1 MAPEVQACP
10 ASVLA
15 MDRDDPLAEYRLAFE
30 LPAEVAYF
38 DGNSLGALPR
48 VARERVSR
56 AVELEWGQSLVGG
69 WNEHDWIG
77 LAQATGEKIAP
88 LLGADAGQVLV
99 TDSISVNLFK
109 LICAA
114 LQMRPGRTRIL
125 TDALNFPTDQYIVQ
139 GVAELLGPTR
149 VDLEPLPVGEIPAAL
164 DETVALV
171 LLSHVDYRSG
181 QVHDMRTLT
190 AAAHASGALVLWDL
204 AHSAGALQLTLDAD
218 QVDLAV
224 GCGYKFL
231 NGGPGAPAF
240 VYVATRHQAQVQ
252 QPLQGWMGHAQP
264 FAFDASYRPAAG
276 VQRFAS
282 GTPPILSLTALHA
295 AVQVFDGVD
304 MQQLREK
311 SMALGVLCQQLI
323 QARDSLQKLTMASP
337 LEPAARGSQLSYRHP
352 AAYEIC
358 QALISHDVV
367 ADFRSPDI
375 LRIGFAPLY
384 LRFADVWRLVD
395 TLDRVVSAGE
405 YLNPEFKARQRVT

>member
-171 LLSHVDYRSG
+171 MLSHVDYRSG
-181 QVHDMRTLT
+181 QVHDMRGLT

-252 QPLQGWMGHAQP
+252 QPLQGWMGHAEP

-323 QARDSLQKLTMASP
+323 QARDSLQKVTMASP

-384 LRFADVWRLVD
+384 LRFADVWRLVH

>member
-48 VARERVSR
+48 VALERVSR

-164 DETVALV
+164 DETEALV
-171 LLSHVDYRSG
+171 MLSHVDYRSG

-204 AHSAGALQLTLDAD
+204 AHSAGALQLTLDDD

-264 FAFDASYRPAAG
+264 FAFDASYRPAPG

-304 MQQLREK
+304 MQQLRKK
-311 SMALGVLCQQLI
+311 SMALGALCQQLI
-323 QARDSLQKLTMASP
+323 QARDSLQTLTLASP

-358 QALISHDVV
+358 QALTGQGVV
-367 ADFRSPDI
+367 ADFRTPDI

>member
-88 LLGADAGQVLV
+88 LLGAVAGQVLV

-109 LICAA
+109 LVCAA

-171 LLSHVDYRSG
+171 MLSHVDYRSG

-252 QPLQGWMGHAQP
+252 QPLQGWMGHAEP
-264 FAFDASYRPAAG
+264 FAFDANYRPAAG

-323 QARDSLQKLTMASP
+323 QARDSLQKLTLASP

-358 QALISHDVV
+358 QALIGHGAV

-384 LRFADVWRLVD
+384 LRFADVWRLVE